1 MPAMFMKS
9 STRLRWIWI
18 ACFAIL
24 MNALA
29 PAISHAVNGKPR
41 TWEICLNDG
50 TRLSGVGELDYATFL
65 AVTDRSKPQQP
76 AAQQMDGMDM
86 EDCSYCLPHAGWFG
100 LPPAGVALP
109 LALDGAELRPIL
121 FYQSPQP
128 LAVWS
133 ASNPRGPPAHA

>member
-1 MPAMFMKS
+1 MPAMHMKS

-50 TRLSGVGELDYATFL
+50 TRVTGVGDLDYATFV
-65 AVTDRSKPQQP
+65 AVTDRSKAQSP
-76 AAQQMDGMDM
+76 ARPMAQMDM

-100 LPPAGVALP
+100 LPPTDLALP
-109 LALDGAELRPIL
+109 LPLDGATMRPTL

-128 LAVWS
+128 LPVWS

>member
-1 MPAMFMKS
+1 MPAMQMKS

-24 MNALA
+24 VNALA

-50 TRLSGVGELDYATFL
+50 TRVSGVGELDDATF
-65 AVTDRSKPQQP
+65 AAATDRSKARPM
-76 AAQQMDGMDM
+76 AQMAMQ
-86 EDCSYCLPHAGWFG
+86 DCGYCLPHAGWFG
-100 LPPAGVALP
+100 LPPSDLVLSLP
-109 LALDGAELRPIL
+109 LDGAAPRPIL

-128 LAVWS
+128 LPGWS
-133 ASNPRGPPAHA
+133 ASHPRGPPAHA

>member
-1 MPAMFMKS
+1 MPAMQMTS

-50 TRLSGVGELDYATFL
+50 TRISGVGELDDASFVAAT
-65 AVTDRSKPQQP
+65 ARGKAQP
-76 AAQQMDGMDM
+76 MAQMDMQ
-86 EDCSYCLPHAGWFG
+86 DCSYCLPHAGWFG
-100 LPPAGVALP
+100 LPPSGLALP
-109 LALDGAELRPIL
+109 LPLVGAALRPIL

-128 LAVWS
+128 LPLWS
-133 ASNPRGPPAHA
+133 ASHPRGPPAHA

>member
-1 MPAMFMKS
+1 MPAMHMKS

-50 TRLSGVGELDYATFL
+50 TRVTGIGELDAATFA
-65 AVTDRSKPQQP
+65 AVTDRSKAQP
-76 AAQQMDGMDM
+76 MAKMDM
-86 EDCSYCLPHAGWFG
+86 KDCAYCLTHAGSFG
-100 LPPAGVALP
+100 LPPSGLALP
-109 LALDGAELRPIL
+109 LPLGGAALRPTL

-128 LAVWS
+128 LSVWS
-133 ASNPRGPPAHA
+133 ASNPRGPPAFA

>member
-1 MPAMFMKS
+1 MQMKS

-24 MNALA
+24 MSALA

-50 TRLSGVGELDYATFL
+50 TRVTGVGTLDYATF
-65 AVTDRSKPQQP
+65 AAATDRSKPQP
-76 AAQQMDGMDM
+76 AAHQDM
-86 EDCSYCLPHAGWFG
+86 EECSYCLPHAGWFG
-100 LPPAGVALP
+100 LPPADSALAVP
-109 LALDGAELRPIL
+109 LAGAALRPYL

-128 LAVWS
+128 LPVWS
-133 ASNPRGPPAHA
+133 ASHPRGPPAHA

>member
-1 MPAMFMKS
+1 MPAMQMKS

-18 ACFAIL
+18 ACLAIL

-50 TRLSGVGELDYATFL
+50 TRVSGVGELDYATFV
-65 AVTDRSKPQQP
+65 AVTDRSKPQP
-76 AAQQMDGMDM
+76 AIHADM

-100 LPPAGVALP
+100 LPPADAALALP
-109 LALDGAELRPIL
+109 LDGAALRPIL

-128 LAVWS
+128 LPVWS
-133 ASNPRGPPAHA
+133 ASNPRGPPAHP

>member
-1 MPAMFMKS
+1 MKS

-50 TRLSGVGELDYATFL
+50 TRVSGVGELDYATFV
-65 AVTDRSKPQQP
+65 AVTDRSKPQP
-76 AAQQMDGMDM
+76 VAHADM

-100 LPPAGVALP
+100 LPPAALALP
-109 LALDGAELRPIL
+109 LPLDGAALRPYL
-121 FYQSPQP
+121 FYQSPHP
-128 LAVWS
+128 LPVWS

>member
-1 MPAMFMKS
+1 MPAMQLKS

-41 TWEICLNDG
+41 SWEICLNDG
-50 TRLSGVGELDYATFL
+50 TRVTGVGELDYATFV
-65 AVTDRSKPQQP
+65 AVTDRSKPQP
-76 AAQQMDGMDM
+76 AAQPMAHLDMD
-86 EDCSYCLPHAGWFG
+86 DCAYCLPHAGWFG
-100 LPPAGVALP
+100 LPQADSVLALP
-109 LALDGAELRPIL
+109 LDGAALRPFL

-128 LAVWS
+128 LPVWS
-133 ASNPRGPPAHA
+133 ASHPRGPPAHA

>member
-1 MPAMFMKS
+1 MQLKP

-41 TWEICLNDG
+41 SWEICLNDG
-50 TRLSGVGELDYATFL
+50 TRVSGVGELDAVTF
-65 AVTDRSKPQQP
+65 AAATDRSKARPM
-76 AAQQMDGMDM
+76 AQM
-86 EDCSYCLPHAGWFG
+86 EMQDCSYCLPHAGWFG
-100 LPPAGVALP
+100 LPPSDLVLP
-109 LALDGAELRPIL
+109 LPLDGAALRPVL

-128 LAVWS
+128 LPVWS
-133 ASNPRGPPAHA
+133 ASNPRGPPVHA

>member
-1 MPAMFMKS
+1 MTS

-41 TWEICLNDG
+41 SWEICLNDG
-50 TRLSGVGELDYATFL
+50 TRVTGVGELDAATFL
-65 AVTDRSKPQQP
+65 AATDRSKPM
-76 AAQQMDGMDM
+76 AGMDM

-100 LPPAGVALP
+100 LPPAAAALP
-109 LALDGAELRPIL
+109 LPLDGALPQPAL
-121 FYQSPQP
+121 FHQSPRVP
-128 LAVWS
+128 AVWS
-133 ASNPRGPPAHA
+133 ASSPRGPPAHA

>member
-1 MPAMFMKS
+1 MKS

-29 PAISHAVNGKPR
+29 PAISHAVNSHAR

-50 TRLSGVGELDYATFL
+50 TRVSGAGELDEATFAAL
-65 AVTDRSKPQQP
+65 TDRSKPRPAMQP
-76 AAQQMDGMDM
+76 MAKMDM
-86 EDCSYCLPHAGWFG
+86 EDCAYCLPHAGSFG
-100 LPPAGVALP
+100 LPPSTLALP
-109 LALDGAELRPIL
+109 LPLDGATLRPTL

-128 LAVWS
+128 LPVWS

>member
-1 MPAMFMKS
+1 MTS

-41 TWEICLNDG
+41 SWEICLNDG
-50 TRLSGVGELDYATFL
+50 TRVTGAGELDAATFL
-65 AVTDRSKPQQP
+65 AV
-76 AAQQMDGMDM
+76 
-86 EDCSYCLPHAGWFG
+86 
-100 LPPAGVALP
+100 ALP
-109 LALDGAELRPIL
+109 LPLDGALLQPTL
-121 FYQSPQP
+121 FHQSPRV

-133 ASNPRGPPAHA
+133 ASSPRGPPAHA

>member
-1 MPAMFMKS
+1 MSAMYMKS

-41 TWEICLNDG
+41 SWEICLNDG
-50 TRLSGVGELDYATFL
+50 TRVTGVGELDAATFA
-65 AVTDRSKPQQP
+65 AVTDRSSKAQP
-76 AAQQMDGMDM
+76 MADIDM
-86 EDCSYCLPHAGWFG
+86 EDCSYCLPHAGSFG
-100 LPPAGVALP
+100 LPPSDMALP
-109 LALDGAELRPIL
+109 LPLDGATLRPTL

-128 LAVWS
+128 LPVWS
-133 ASNPRGPPAHA
+133 ASNPRGPPAFA